1 MKEEWGNIYLE
12 NRCRVKQSLSIL
24 TYALEHSCLDTLSL
38 RMVLKGSVPR
48 GFAKV
53 CMAGEE
59 GKNVET
65 HLYSKANVHSKD
77 HSSMSKKAFLP
88 GVTV

>member
-1 MKEEWGNIYLE
+1 MGGYEGKGRKEEMKEEWGNIYLE

-38 RMVLKGSVPR
+38 RMVLKGSVSR

-53 CMAGEE
+53 
-59 GKNVET
+59 
-65 HLYSKANVHSKD
+65 
-77 HSSMSKKAFLP
+77 
-88 GVTV
+88 

>member
-12 NRCRVKQSLSIL
+12 NKCRVKQYLSIL

-38 RMVLKGSVPR
+38 RMVLKGSVSR

-53 CMAGEE
+53 
-59 GKNVET
+59 
-65 HLYSKANVHSKD
+65 
-77 HSSMSKKAFLP
+77 
-88 GVTV
+88 